1 MNKMLLTLLGR
12 SILDR
17 RFSLSLIVLAL
28 AAAVALYISVQNIQ
42 RMTRVSFENSVSNV
56 DLVVSARS
64 SDIQIL
70 LNSVF
75 GIGQTTGLV
84 SAESVADIADL
95 PQVAWHVP
103 VSLGDSHRGFRV
115 IGTNNGMFA
124 HVLKDSNGAAA
135 FDNVLDT
142 IIGADVATALGYAQ
156 GDAIVLQHGVGDYG
170 AAHDDLPF
178 RIHRVLARSGTPFDR
193 AVFIPLEASE
203 AIHRGWRGGQKLM
216 SMTPEQVEKSTPAPR
231 HDEHHDEHHKGHHDE
246 HHEGHDEEH
255 HDEAHDKH
263 EHAHGPSGIDAVFVG
278 LKEKRTLVQVQR
290 RITDY
295 QAEPLTAVIPGV
307 ALARIWQ
314 IIGFADRG
322 FMAINIL
329 IIGLVLLSM
338 VAMTVLSA
346 DNRRREMA
354 IFRALGAAPRVLVGL
369 MIGEAL
375 LLSLAAV
382 VFGIAFAMGLS
393 AVAHDIMAARF
404 GLTAEAS
411 FHLSDAWPAF
421 YLVPAAL
428 IANLVPALRLYRNSI
443 NDGIMVR
450 R

>member
-124 HVLKDSNGAAA
+124 HVLKDSNREVA
-135 FDNVLDT
+135 FHNVLDT
-142 IIGADVATALGYAQ
+142 IIGADVATTLGYAQ

-216 SMTPEQVEKSTPAPR
+216 SMTPEQVEKSTSAPR
-231 HDEHHDEHHKGHHDE
+231 HDDHHHDEHQAGHHEDHDGE
-246 HHEGHDEEH
+246 HHNGNDGEHDER
-255 HDEAHDKH
+255 

-295 QAEPLTAVIPGV
+295 EVEALTAVIPGV

-322 FMAINIL
+322 FMAINTL

-354 IFRALGAAPRVLVGL
+354 IFRALGQHR
-369 MIGEAL
+369 
-375 LLSLAAV
+375 
-382 VFGIAFAMGLS
+382 
-393 AVAHDIMAARF
+393 
-404 GLTAEAS
+404 AS
-411 FHLSDAWPAF
+411 WW
-421 YLVPAAL
+421 
-428 IANLVPALRLYRNSI
+428 
-443 NDGIMVR
+443 G
-450 R
+450 

>member
-42 RMTRVSFENSVSNV
+42 RMTRVSFESSVSNV
-56 DLVVSARS
+56 DLVVSARN

-124 HVLKDSNGAAA
+124 HVLKDSNREVA

-216 SMTPEQVEKSTPAPR
+216 SMTPEQVEQSTPAPR
-231 HDEHHDEHHKGHHDE
+231 HDDHHHDEHHAGHHEDYDNE
-246 HHEGHDEEH
+246 HHNGHDEEH
-255 HDEAHDKH
+255 DER

-295 QAEPLTAVIPGV
+295 EVEALTAVIPGV

-322 FMAINIL
+322 FMAINTL

-382 VFGIAFAMGLS
+382 VLGIAFAMGLS
-393 AVAHDIMAARF
+393 TVAHDLMAARY
-404 GLTAEAS
+404 GLTAETS
-411 FHLSDAWPAF
+411 FYLSDAWLAF
-421 YLVPAAL
+421 YLIPAAM
-428 IANLVPALRLYRNSI
+428 IANLVPAIRLYRNSV

>member
-1 MNKMLLTLLGR
+1 MNRLVANLLAQ

-42 RMTRVSFENSVSNV
+42 RMTRASFENSVANV

-84 SAESVADIADL
+84 SSQSVVNIADL

-115 IGTNNGMFA
+115 IGTNNGMFTR
-124 HVLKDSNGAAA
+124 VLKDSNGKAA
-135 FDNVLDT
+135 FGNVLDA

-178 RIHRVLARSGTPFDR
+178 RIHEVLVRSGTPFDR

-216 SMTPEQVEKSTPAPR
+216 SMTPDQVEKTTPAPR
-231 HDEHHDEHHKGHHDE
+231 HDEHPDEHHHEEEDHD
-246 HHEGHDEEH
+246 D
-255 HDEAHDKH
+255 DDK
-263 EHAHGPSGIDAVFVG
+263 HAHGPGGIDAVFVG

-295 QAEPLTAVIPGV
+295 EVEALTAVIPGV
-307 ALARIWQ
+307 ALASIWQ
-314 IIGFADRG
+314 IIGFVDRG

-369 MIGEAL
+369 MIGEAF
-375 LLSLAAV
+375 LLSLASV
-382 VFGIAFAMGLS
+382 VVGIAFAMGLS
-393 AVAHDIMAARF
+393 TVAHNIMSARF
-404 GLTAEAS
+404 GLMAETS
-411 FHLSDAWPAF
+411 FYMSDAWLAF
-421 YLVPAAL
+421 YLIPAAL
-428 IANLVPALRLYRNSI
+428 IANLVPAIRLYRNSI

>member
-124 HVLKDSNGAAA
+124 HVLKDSNGEVA

-231 HDEHHDEHHKGHHDE
+231 HDEHHDDHHHYEHQAGYHEDHDNEHHN
-246 HHEGHDEEH
+246 GHDER
-255 HDEAHDKH
+255 

-295 QAEPLTAVIPGV
+295 EVEALTAVIPGV

-322 FMAINIL
+322 FMAINTL

-382 VFGIAFAMGLS
+382 VLGIAFALGLS
-393 AVAHDIMAARF
+393 TVAHDLMAARF
-404 GLTAEAS
+404 GLTAKTS
-411 FHLSDAWPAF
+411 FYLSDAWLAF
-421 YLVPAAL
+421 YLIPAAM
-428 IANLVPALRLYRNSI
+428 IANLVPAIRLYRNSI

>member
-1 MNKMLLTLLGR
+1 MNKIVLTLLGR

-17 RFSLSLIVLAL
+17 RFSLNLIVLAL

-42 RMTRVSFENSVSNV
+42 RMTRVSFENSVANV

-95 PQVAWHVP
+95 PQLAWHVP

-115 IGTNNGMFA
+115 IGTNNGMFTR
-124 HVLKDSNGAAA
+124 VLKDSNGAAA

-178 RIHRVLARSGTPFDR
+178 RIHKVLARSGTPFDR

-216 SMTPEQVEKSTPAPR
+216 SMTPEQVEKTTPAPR
-231 HDEHHDEHHKGHHDE
+231 HDE
-246 HHEGHDEEH
+246 HHEGHDEEY
-255 HDEAHDKH
+255 HDESHDEH

-278 LKEKRTLVQVQR
+278 LKEKRKLVQVQR

-382 VFGIAFAMGLS
+382 VLGIAFAMGLS

>member
-1 MNKMLLTLLGR
+1 MNKMTLILMGR
-12 SILDR
+12 SIFDR

-28 AAAVALYISVQNIQ
+28 AAAIALYISVQNIQ
-42 RMTRVSFENSVSNV
+42 RMTRASFENSVANV
-56 DLVVSARS
+56 DLVISARS
-64 SDIQIL
+64 SDLQIL

-84 SAESVADIADL
+84 SVESVKNIADL
-95 PQVAWHVP
+95 PQTGWHVP

-115 IGTNNGMFA
+115 IGTTNEMFIR
-124 HVLKDSNGAAA
+124 VLKDSNGDAA
-135 FDNVLDT
+135 FDEVLDT
-142 IIGADVATALGYAQ
+142 IVGADVAAALGYAE

-178 RIHRVLARSGTPFDR
+178 RIHKVLARSGTPFDR

-203 AIHRGWRGGQKLM
+203 AIHRGWRGGQKLV
-216 SMTPEQVEKSTPAPR
+216 SMTPDQVAKTTPAPR
-231 HDEHHDEHHKGHHDE
+231 REEPHDEHNDEHHEE
-246 HHEGHDEEH
+246 HHEGHEH
-255 HDEAHDKH
+255 G
-263 EHAHGPSGIDAVFVG
+263 HGPDGIDAVFIG
-278 LKEKRTLVQVQR
+278 LKEKRTVVQMQR
-290 RITDY
+290 LISEFETE
-295 QAEPLTAVIPGV
+295 ALTAVIPGV

-322 FMAINIL
+322 FMAINLL

-354 IFRALGAAPRVLVGL
+354 IFRALGASPRVLVGL

-382 VFGIAFAMGLS
+382 VLGIAFAVGLS
-393 AVAHDIMAARF
+393 AIAHEAMAARF
-404 GLTAEAS
+404 GLTAEAA
-411 FHLSDAWPAF
+411 FYFSDIWVAF

-428 IANLVPALRLYRNSI
+428 VANLVPAMRLYRNSI